1 MLALWFP
8 NDVPRCMR
16 APLHRNLKGSHRI
29 ICLFLL
35 FFMLVLSFLRIFSTW
50 EEFSDTQLRSRYQV
64 VQFQLYVALH
74 ASPLDCIFAKCY
86 LCKAG
91 FLVDAITKPK
101 KRETGN
107 EMQLSRYK
115 KLCSAPKAYCDYTI
129 NYIFLSIYVYSFFR
143 VTRLLRR
150 TQVVWTQ
157 LPNKQ
162 KC

>member
-16 APLHRNLKGSHRI
+16 ALHRNLQGSHRI

-35 FFMLVLSFLRIFSTW
+35 FFISSFFFENIFNFRGIQWYST
-50 EEFSDTQLRSRYQV
+50 SIKIPSGSVSTVCCSTSLAIR
-64 VQFQLYVALH
+64 LYLCKV
-74 ASPLDCIFAKCY
+74 Y

-115 KLCSAPKAYCDYTI
+115 KLCSAPKAYCDYTR

-143 VTRLLRR
+143 VTRLLRQ